1 MDWLAT
7 LFSDYTVRIVMLGC
21 ALLGFT
27 AGALGVFALLRRQSL
42 LGDAIS
48 HAALPGVA
56 IAFLLTGSRD
66 PLVLVLGAL
75 VSGWIGTLVVSA
87 ITRSTRL
94 REDSAL
100 GIVLSVFFGIGL
112 VMLVIVNKLP
122 TAGKAG
128 LSTFLFG
135 NASTMLASDVRTIC
149 ILGLACLLCLFLF
162 WKEFKLISFDPQFAA
177 STGLPERLLDTSLT
191 TLIVLAIVIGLQAVG
206 VVLMSALVVAPAAAA
221 RQFSDRLFVVVM
233 LGGLF
238 GALSGVAGAGMS
250 ASIEK
255 LPTGPVIVVFASII
269 TVLAILLAP
278 HRGLLPEYLRQL
290 ASRRRIETQRVLQAL
305 YRLVETDPDPYRA
318 HDANVLQVVG
328 LRSAR
333 HTIAAMQ
340 DLGWVERTEDRGWIR
355 LTQAGWLEVQR
366 SVQQREGPH

>member
-1 MDWLAT
+1 MDWLGT
-7 LFSDYTVRIVMLGC
+7 LLSDYTVRTVMLGC
-21 ALLGFT
+21 ALLGFS
-27 AGALGVFALLRRQSL
+27 AGALGVFALLRRQSM

-75 VSGWIGTLVVSA
+75 FSGWIGTLVVNA
-87 ITRSTRL
+87 ITRTTRL

-112 VMLVIVNKLP
+112 VFLVIVNRLP

-135 NASTMLASDVRTIC
+135 NASTMLTRDVWTIC
-149 ILGLACLLCLFLF
+149 LLGLACLVCLFLF
-162 WKEFKLISFDPQFAA
+162 WKEFKLISFDRQFAA
-177 STGLPERLLDTSLT
+177 TTGLPERLLDTSLT

-221 RQFSDRLFVVVM
+221 RQFSDKLFNVVM
-233 LGGLF
+233 LAGLF
-238 GALSGVAGAGMS
+238 GAVSGVAGAGLS
-250 ASIEK
+250 ASIAR
-255 LPTGPVIVVFASII
+255 LPTGPVIVVIASAI
-269 TVLAILLAP
+269 TLAALLFAP
-278 HRGLLPEYLRQL
+278 HRGLLPDYLRYL
-290 ASRRRIETQRVLQAL
+290 ASRRRIQTQRILQAL
-305 YRLVETDPDPYRA
+305 YRLVESDPDPFRP
-318 HDANVLQVVG
+318 HDPHALQVIG

-333 HTIAAMQ
+333 HTLKVLV
-340 DLGWVERTEDRGWIR
+340 DLGWVEYVGERGWIR
-355 LTQAGWLEVQR
+355 LTDSGWQEAQR
-366 SVQQREGPH
+366 SVEGQQNEH